1 LVILVLLATL
11 KGEQMTLRSRL
22 VLGLLTMLVC
32 FSMAS
37 TSFAQVSISVI
48 TDPSAQEIQ
57 TSRNAQ
63 TASPGVVGDGILV
76 SGAIV
81 APSPLTTTVLRLTF
95 PSTITSSP
103 VNCVPFTGSS
113 VAAACPTIGA
123 VVTSAIPTG
132 DPIRIEGATGVFQ
145 NVSLPRLNTTNKR
158 IEIVLPGTATGETNS
173 SSGSFRLVGVR
184 IDANGLSGAQS
195 VTASLDSGANNYL
208 LTTTTATVINAL
220 GAGIGNFAIG
230 ARSGVTSTG
239 TATIFTNRTVPDT
252 TGSLILAEG
261 FASAFRTNSQNSNSA
276 VGLTNGNST
285 QIRLTF
291 NGIPAGVTLTLSA
304 NAPSTMTALFSGS
317 VNATVTAAS
326 NTAVISFT
334 ATSLSTTETLEIDY
348 SVSVNSTAAVTTL
361 GTITATATLFPIG
374 DGVVNDNSTLLGL
387 PRQDQGYPTFAQADL
402 GPITVVNIAAANTT
416 LLIPLAEKVSTFDTG
431 ISVANTTADPFN
443 GSAGGGAVA
452 SAGTLRFDFFPSTA
466 TGAGTACTL
475 TTSATNRPGAG
486 IASDG
491 TIPAGAT
498 YLVLLSQLL
507 PLSNC
512 AAGDFFGYI
521 FIQANFLNAHGAAT
535 ISDFRT
541 YSLASPVLVMAPPA
555 TSPRSS
561 PSGSVESLNN

>member
-1 LVILVLLATL
+1 
-11 KGEQMTLRSRL
+11 MTLRSRL
-22 VLGLLTMLVC
+22 GLGLLTLLVC
-32 FSMAS
+32 FTMAS
-37 TSFAQVSISVI
+37 NSFAQVNISVL

-81 APSPLTTTVLRLTF
+81 APSPLTTTVLRLAF

-103 VNCVPFTGSS
+103 ALCIRGTVV
-113 VAAACPTIGA
+113 AACPTIGSVA
-123 VVTSAIPTG
+123 TASIPTN
-132 DPIRIEGATGVFQ
+132 DPIRIEGATGVFA
-145 NVSLPRLNTTNKR
+145 NVSNPRLNTTNKR
-158 IEIVLPGTATGETNS
+158 IEIVLPGTAPGDTNS
-173 SSGSFRLVGVR
+173 LSGSFRLVGVR
-184 IDANGLSGAQS
+184 IDANGLSGAQA
-195 VTASLDSGANNYL
+195 VTPALDSGANNYL
-208 LTTTTATVINAL
+208 LTTTSANIINAL
-220 GAGIGNFAIG
+220 GPGIGSFATG
-230 ARSGVTSTG
+230 ARSGNVTQG

-261 FASAFRTNSQNSNSA
+261 FASAFRTSIQNSNSGTG
-276 VGLTNGNST
+276 VSNST

-291 NGIPAGVTLTLSA
+291 NGIPAGVTITMSV
-304 NAPSTMTALFSGS
+304 NTPTTMTAVFAGS
-317 VNATVTAAS
+317 SSATVTAAA
-326 NTAVISFT
+326 NTAVVSFN
-334 ATSLSTTETLEIDY
+334 ATSLTTTETLEIDY
-348 SVSVNSTAAVTTL
+348 AVTVNSTAAVTSL

-374 DGVVNDNSTLLGL
+374 DGVVNDDSTALGL

-416 LLIPLAEKVSTFDTG
+416 LLLPLAEKVGTFDTG
-431 ISVANTTADPFN
+431 ISVANTTADPF
-443 GSAGGGAVA
+443 GGAAGGGAVA

-541 YSLASPVLVMAPPA
+541 YSLASPVLVLAPPA